1 MRYIRFAPGARS
13 PIPGLLIAALL
24 LCLPASANAAGAAVD
39 KSTESLLASGAGFD
53 SVTGSE
59 RVRELQRTLTSLGH
73 RPGPIDGLF
82 GPLTKGGVERF
93 QLARGLAVDGV
104 VGSNTGRELRQSRTQ
119 VAGRNGDRA
128 NEKADATKKADATEK
143 AEATKPG
150 AAPAAPEAT
159 SAPKPAAGTRADNSG
174 ETDDGGLS
182 WPDVPAYVLAL
193 VALGVGGLAGL
204 AALARRRSRRGPDE
218 DEPVVQG
225 GAVAGRLV
233 VAGES
238 TDRAIGQFRGHAQAF
253 AVTWG
258 AQPELRYL
266 VIDSGKS
273 EPFWVSM
280 EEIERMSRLPNA
292 QVSSLRTEQKEA
304 GAVDAREESSS
315 PEPSK
320 ALGYAS
326 VSAEDRPEGS
336 HFRSQADTIEV
347 ACEVRDLELLQV
359 VRDIEPQ
366 AGSDL
371 KRPGLMYALETIAAG
386 EASCL
391 VVSGLD
397 RLARSASDLGTLV
410 EWFEHNGGRLVAVDL
425 DLDTDTEAGQ
435 TAARALV
442 AAGELDR
449 RRLAERTKKGLAA
462 ARAKGGA
469 GGRPAVSDKPALR
482 ERISK
487 MRGEGMT
494 LQAIA
499 DALNDEGVPTL
510 RGGAEWRPSSVQ
522 AAAGYKRPPR
532 NRRLASLPSANG
544 GESETGRGEG
554 G

>member
-24 LCLPASANAAGAAVD
+24 LCLPASASAAGAAVD

-128 NEKADATKKADATEK
+128 NEKATRPEGRRDREGRRRTERRPRRPSRAQPRPRLK
-143 AEATKPG
+143 RLVRPSPRRERERT
-150 AAPAAPEAT
+150 
-159 SAPKPAAGTRADNSG
+159 TRARPMTVASRG
-174 ETDDGGLS
+174 PTSPPTS
-182 WPDVPAYVLAL
+182 WPSWPWASEGSPAWRS
-193 VALGVGGLAGL
+193 
-204 AALARRRSRRGPDE
+204 LARRRSRRGPDE

-280 EEIERMSRLPNA
+280 EEIERMSQAAERASQLA
-292 QVSSLRTEQKEA
+292 QDRAEGGGSSGCTRGVIVA
-304 GAVDAREESSS
+304 GAFEGPRLCQRLGGRSARGLAF
-315 PEPSK
+315 PEP
-320 ALGYAS
+320 GGH
-326 VSAEDRPEGS
+326 DRGGLRGS
-336 HFRSQADTIEV
+336 GSRV
-347 ACEVRDLELLQV
+347 APGGARHRAAGGER
-359 VRDIEPQ
+359 PQ
-366 AGSDL
+366 A
-371 KRPGLMYALETIAAG
+371 PWA
-386 EASCL
+386 
-391 VVSGLD
+391 
-397 RLARSASDLGTLV
+397 
-410 EWFEHNGGRLVAVDL
+410 
-425 DLDTDTEAGQ
+425 
-435 TAARALV
+435 
-442 AAGELDR
+442 
-449 RRLAERTKKGLAA
+449 
-462 ARAKGGA
+462 
-469 GGRPAVSDKPALR
+469 
-482 ERISK
+482 
-487 MRGEGMT
+487 
-494 LQAIA
+494 
-499 DALNDEGVPTL
+499 
-510 RGGAEWRPSSVQ
+510 
-522 AAAGYKRPPR
+522 
-532 NRRLASLPSANG
+532 
-544 GESETGRGEG
+544 
-554 G
+554 